1 MGGGRQKRGGGRD
14 LEERRERERELQ
26 SRCRINKQ
34 TDKRKRWEK
43 RIKYE

>member
-1 MGGGRQKRGGGRD
+1 MGGAG
-14 LEERRERERELQ
+14 RREVGEGLGGEKGERELQ